1 MIRMKQKYPSLLKEP
16 LLNNPSLEAEV
27 KVNNLN
33 KNRKIHHHKQKMIN
47 TIMRILTTITI
58 MRIIEVNQEAVD
70 PIEAKIQ
77 DIPLEAKISMAEVK
91 ETRTHT
97 KANINDTY
105 QSNNYQGNQGFYHN
119 PHRNFSQGNSYGQ
132 SRGRSHG

>member
-1 MIRMKQKYPSLLKEP
+1 
-16 LLNNPSLEAEV
+16 
-27 KVNNLN
+27 
-33 KNRKIHHHKQKMIN
+33 
-47 TIMRILTTITI
+47 
-58 MRIIEVNQEAVD
+58 MRIIEVNQEAID

-77 DIPLEAKISMAEVK
+77 DIPLETKISMAEVK

-97 KANINDTY
+97 KANINDSY
-105 QSNNYQGNQGFYHN
+105 QSNNYQDNQGFYHN